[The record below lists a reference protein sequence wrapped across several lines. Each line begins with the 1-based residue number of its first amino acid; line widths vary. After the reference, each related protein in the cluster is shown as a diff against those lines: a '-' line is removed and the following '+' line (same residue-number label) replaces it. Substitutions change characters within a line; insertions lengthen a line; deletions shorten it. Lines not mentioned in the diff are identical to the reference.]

1 MENLKQLS
9 LITVILLI
17 IFYPFLILFSPI
29 KVEIIPTKTD
39 IQANIYKR
47 TMRNPFNKVSV
58 SNVKRAV
65 TTTRKDSKGE
75 TKYRVELEDFK
86 GNRFP
91 VTSYEASGY
100 NSEKSIENKINK
112 AITNRKHFKQTIT
125 SHYLIMVILFSILIL
140 AYLLEQINRYRRR
153 FRFLRS

>member
-1 MENLKQLS
+1 MENLKQFI

-112 AITNRKHFKQTIT
+112 AITNRKHFKQSIT
-125 SHYLIMVILFSILIL
+125 SHYLTMIILFGILIF
-140 AYLLEQINRYRRR
+140 AYILKLRSRYRRR

>member
-1 MENLKQLS
+1 MENLKQFI

-17 IFYPFLILFSPI
+17 IFYPFLIIFSPI
-29 KVEIIPTKTD
+29 KVEIVPTKTD

-58 SNVKRAV
+58 PNVKRAV
-65 TTTRKDSKGE
+65 ITTTKDSNGE
-75 TKYRVELEDFK
+75 TKYRVELEDFQ
-86 GNRFP
+86 GNRVP

-100 NSEKSIENKINK
+100 NSEKSIEDKINK
-112 AITNRKHFKQTIT
+112 AITNRKHFKQSIT

-140 AYLLEQINRYRRR
+140 VCLLERINHYRRR

>member
-112 AITNRKHFKQTIT
+112 AITNRKHFKQSIT
-125 SHYLIMVILFSILIL
+125 SHYLTMIILFGILIF
-140 AYLLEQINRYRRR
+140 AYILKLRSRYRRR